1 MSFTLFMLMQAVS
14 PPPPLA
20 VAVPNIAAD
29 TRPLGDPRKYFLFHQ
44 SGLSLDQARA
54 DFTFCA
60 RYLETGQG
68 VVLPAFHP
76 WEDSDGPGSPAP
88 DYGGQYGLTG
98 LVIGAIIDGPLIHS
112 KRQMNQMRCMLPR
125 GYVRYRVSEGLWKE
139 LAKLDLPQLIEVQAQ
154 LASGPKLPTPV
165 VP

>member
-1 MSFTLFMLMQAVS
+1 MSLLLFILAQAAS
-14 PPPPLA
+14 PPPP
-20 VAVPNIAAD
+20 VAVPNVAAD
-29 TRPLGDPRKYFLFHQ
+29 TRPLGDPRKFFLFHQ
-44 SGLSLDQARA
+44 PGISLEQARA

-68 VVLPAFHP
+68 VLLPAFHP
-76 WEDSDGPGSPAP
+76 WEKSDGPGSPAP

-98 LVIGAIIDGPLIHS
+98 LAIGAIIDGPLIRS
-112 KRQMNQMRCMLPR
+112 KRQINQMRCMLPR
-125 GYVRYRVSEGLWKE
+125 GYVRHQVSEGLWKD

-154 LASGPKLPTPV
+154 LASGPALPTPV